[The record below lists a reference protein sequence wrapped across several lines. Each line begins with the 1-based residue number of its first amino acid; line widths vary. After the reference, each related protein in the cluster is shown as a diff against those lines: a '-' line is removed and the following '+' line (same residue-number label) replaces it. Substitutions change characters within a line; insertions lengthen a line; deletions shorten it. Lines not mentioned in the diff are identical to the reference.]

1 MLSTHQSDLF
11 AQLLVRAS
19 VDLFLSPLNSKEFSE
34 SLVLCLLSL
43 YTWLLFNF
51 QWALWFACCL
61 SAAYLLYH
69 IRLPLSRGFSNF
81 FQVFLQFLSDLLS
94 RLSAACILYHSR
106 FRLSRGFSNFF
117 SSFLRFFFGS
127 ARSLVDSLYSIS
139 HQVYFVKSFLKLFW
153 VFLTCC
159 LLCLCLSDSPIIISH
174 HPSLVNTFL
183 QSFSTFFAKSLIH
196 SLAVIPQQSRTPN
209 PTSGRLMSRPY
220 RIPFIP
226 L

>member
-1 MLSTHQSDLF
+1 MCYARRQRSSWARIKLSKKLYINQCLHWMLSTHQSDLF

-81 FQVFLQFLSDLLS
+81 FQVFFAVPFGFAFPLVGS
-94 RLSAACILYHSR
+94 LYIISQPLP
-106 FRLSRGFSNFF
+106 FVKGFFKLF
-117 SSFLRFFFGS
+117 SSFFAVPFRF
-127 ARSLVDSLYSIS
+127 RSLSCG
-139 HQVYFVKSFLKLFW
+139 Q
-153 VFLTCC
+153 
-159 LLCLCLSDSPIIISH
+159 P
-174 HPSLVNTFL
+174 
-183 QSFSTFFAKSLIH
+183 A
-196 SLAVIPQQSRTPN
+196 
-209 PTSGRLMSRPY
+209 
-220 RIPFIP
+220 
-226 L
+226 